1 MIGYLGD
8 ARVVKSGLDT
18 TARQVLQATGSE
30 IFETRLVE
38 EQVEDEL
45 ACGCQIKIQRYTR

>member
-18 TARQVLQATGSE
+18 TARQVLQATGNE
-30 IFETRLVE
+30 IFGTRLVG
-38 EQVEDEL
+38 EQVEDE
-45 ACGCQIKIQRYTR
+45 